1 MVTAVTDM
9 AMDTGTDTKAS
20 SPAECPQL
28 KWFPLRV
35 TYSRE
40 LKVRD
45 MLRMSGFECFV
56 PMTVREEE
64 TGGVKRIREVPA
76 VNNLC
81 FVRAGRKQLDEAI
94 LDRGMSSIVS
104 YIWNRSRLM
113 PESVPDKA
121 MADFI
126 RVSESRM
133 EDIVYLLEV
142 NSRLRAGQRVRIKDG
157 PFAGVVGKVV
167 RIRRSR
173 RVMVELPGMLAVAT
187 GYIPEDNLEIV

>member
-1 MVTAVTDM
+1 MR
-9 AMDTGTDTKAS
+9 S
-20 SPAECPQL
+20 
-28 KWFPLRV
+28 F
-35 TYSRE
+35 
-40 LKVRD
+40 
-45 MLRMSGFECFV
+45 
-56 PMTVREEE
+56 
-64 TGGVKRIREVPA
+64 
-76 VNNLC
+76 
-81 FVRAGRKQLDEAI
+81 
-94 LDRGMSSIVS
+94 VS
-104 YIWNRSRLM
+104 YIWNRSSRM

>member
-1 MVTAVTDM
+1 
-9 AMDTGTDTKAS
+9 
-20 SPAECPQL
+20 
-28 KWFPLRV
+28 
-35 TYSRE
+35 
-40 LKVRD
+40 
-45 MLRMSGFECFV
+45 MSGFECFV

-94 LDRGMSSIVS
+94 LERGMRSFVS
-104 YIWNRSRLM
+104 YIWNRSSRM